1 MMTRELKIRAVLCIV
16 SLIITCGFVYKA
28 FAVGFFDP
36 NFIWYVLGYLVFGT
50 IFFLLTGLEPD
61 DFLR

>member
-1 MMTRELKIRAVLCIV
+1 MMTRELKIRTVLCIV

-28 FAVGFFDP
+28 FTVGFLDP

-50 IFFLLTGLEPD
+50 IFFLLTGLDSD